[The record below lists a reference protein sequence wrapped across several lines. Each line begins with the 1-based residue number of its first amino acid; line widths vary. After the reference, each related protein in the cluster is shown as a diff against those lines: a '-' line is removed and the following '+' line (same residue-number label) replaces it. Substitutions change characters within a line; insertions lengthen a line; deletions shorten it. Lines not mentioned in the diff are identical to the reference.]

1 MSKCS
6 PESSFSPCRP
16 VDLFPEECGISM
28 TEDRQQQQPVRERS
42 LVHQPQAR
50 EEDRDRRKAL
60 LEREL
65 EAMRVITQV
74 LEPLDD
80 AAKDRVL
87 RWAAEVFLPAR
98 RHPLDR

>member
-1 MSKCS
+1 
-6 PESSFSPCRP
+6 
-16 VDLFPEECGISM
+16 M
-28 TEDRQQQQPVRERS
+28 TEERQQPVQEHS

-50 EEDRDRRKAL
+50 GEDRDRRKAL

-87 RWAAEVFLPAR
+87 RWAAEVFLPSR

>member
-1 MSKCS
+1 MSKCN
-6 PESSFSPCRP
+6 PETSFSPCRP
-16 VDLFPEECGISM
+16 VDLFPEECGVSM
-28 TEDRQQQQPVRERS
+28 TDDRTQQPVQERS
-42 LVHQPQAR
+42 LVHTPR
-50 EEDRDRRKAL
+50 GEDRERRKAL
-60 LEREL
+60 LDREL

-87 RWAAEVFLPAR
+87 RWAAEVFLPTR